1 MPGLGLITELKLF
14 KERLENIVS
23 DIEFYH
29 RRIVLRQILFHSK
42 EFVQYHIEYIEDFL
56 REIEDLENL
65 TNIQKE
71 RAKTLLKPF
80 QGLIKIEQMLN
91 QVRENSAGDPAPNLV
106 SEPVL
111 QS

>member
-1 MPGLGLITELKLF
+1 MPGLGLITEIKLF

-29 RRIVLRQILFHSK
+29 RRIVLRQILFNLK

-56 REIEDLENL
+56 REIEDLEDL
-65 TNIQKE
+65 TNTQKE

-91 QVRENSAGDPAPNLV
+91 QVRENSAGDTAHNLV

>member
-1 MPGLGLITELKLF
+1 MPGLGLITEVKLF

-29 RRIVLRQILFHSK
+29 RRIVLRQMLFHSK
-42 EFVQYHIEYIEDFL
+42 ELVQYHMEYIEDFL
-56 REIEDLENL
+56 REVEDLENL
-65 TNIQKE
+65 TNTQRE

-80 QGLIKIEQMLN
+80 QGLIRIEQMIS
-91 QVRENSAGDPAPNLV
+91 QVRENSAGDSAPNLV
-106 SEPVL
+106 SEPVI

>member
-14 KERLENIVS
+14 KERLENIVC
-23 DIEFYH
+23 DIEYYNQ
-29 RRIVLRQILFHSK
+29 RIVLRQILFHSK

-91 QVRENSAGDPAPNLV
+91 QVRENSAGDSAPNLV
-106 SEPVL
+106 SEPVI